1 MPALQASTT
10 SRKNTS
16 TPVVPPVMPM
26 NTPTVRRRA
35 GWTID
40 AVPHIIKEPVA
51 ADQAVAEG
59 QSVLLVDLQP
69 RKGAAQHN
77 GSADKYQNQRQYAV
91 FTGLRHQAPPPFKV
105 LCAGCPAGS
114 TSRAGSSRR
123 TPPTCAADGF
133 AAWPVC
139 FNRCYVEVAGLIP
152 HGDLLLKGHLPALR
166 VPVSRGQQA
175 VVAALGRIAVQ
186 LAFIMPKGDDILLQV
201 GLGAGA
207 PAHGRAPKTPGPC
220 RR

>member
-26 NTPTVRRRA
+26 NIANSAATGGLDQLMRL
-35 GWTID
+35 
-40 AVPHIIKEPVA
+40 PHVIKEPVA

-77 GSADKYQNQRQYAV
+77 GSAEKYQNQRQYAV

-105 LCAGCPAGS
+105 LC
-114 TSRAGSSRR
+114 SRVSRR
-123 TPPTCAADGF
+123 Q
-133 AAWPVC
+133 
-139 FNRCYVEVAGLIP
+139 Y
-152 HGDLLLKGHLPALR
+152 
-166 VPVSRGQQA
+166 Q
-175 VVAALGRIAVQ
+175 
-186 LAFIMPKGDDILLQV
+186 
-201 GLGAGA
+201 
-207 PAHGRAPKTPGPC
+207 
-220 RR
+220 